1 MSPTPRLALL
11 VGLAAVSAVVVP
23 AALAA
28 LVVAALLGAAL
39 ADALRVR
46 TAPEVERRLPRVLS
60 RGVPA
65 ALEVALDGAA
75 SANDAAGGATDGLTP
90 SAGPARRVRQPAQPD
105 LRIAEP
111 EGDGGLRT
119 TVTARRRGRHELP
132 PVAVRTTGP
141 LGLGRWDHRA
151 AGPAE
156 VLVYPDLDTAR
167 RLVLAVRDGRRREP
181 GLRSRGPLGLG
192 TEFERV
198 REYVPEDD
206 VRQVNWRATAR
217 LGRPMSNQHR
227 VETERE
233 VVLLVDAGRLMAA
246 PLGDRTRLDA
256 ALDAAAAVALVADE
270 VGDRCGV
277 VAFDSEVLRRV
288 KPGRSS
294 GKRVVETIFDL
305 EPSARDSDYELA
317 FRIAASAKRGWVLV
331 LTDLLEESAARPL
344 AGAVGVIARRHAV
357 VVAGASD
364 PEIRVL
370 AVPAEPVTERGVLQ
384 AAVAQDV
391 LQARER
397 AAAEVRRAGAQVL
410 EAPAPGLPAACV
422 NAYLRAKARAR
433 M

>member
-1 MSPTPRLALL
+1 MREAIHEARQASAVSPTPRLAAL
-11 VGLAAVSAVVVP
+11 VALAAVSAVVIPPV
-23 AALAA
+23 LAA
-28 LVVAALLGAAL
+28 LLVAALLGAAL

-46 TAPEVERRLPRVLS
+46 DGPRGERSVPRVLS
-60 RGVPA
+60 RGVAA
-65 ALEVALDGAA
+65 ALVVELDG
-75 SANDAAGGATDGLTP
+75 DLGGV
-90 SAGPARRVRQPAQPD
+90 RVRQPAQPD

-111 EGDGGLRT
+111 EGDGGLST
-119 TVTARRRGRHELP
+119 TITACRRGRHALP
-132 PVAVRTTGP
+132 AVATRTRGP
-141 LGLGRWDHRA
+141 LGLGRWDHRL

-227 VETERE
+227 VETEKE

-277 VAFDSEVLRRV
+277 VAFDSAVLRRV
-288 KPGRSS
+288 PCARGSGRA
-294 GKRVVETIFDL
+294 VVEAIFDL
-305 EPSARDSDYELA
+305 EPSSRDADYELA
-317 FRIAASAKRGWVLV
+317 FRIAAGSKRGWVLV

-344 AGAVGVIARRHAV
+344 VDAVGVLARRHAV
-357 VVAGASD
+357 VVAGATD
-364 PEIRVL
+364 PDVRAL
-370 AVPAEPVTERGVLQ
+370 AVPAEPVTERGVLA
-384 AAVAQDV
+384 AAVALDV
-391 LQARER
+391 LGARER
-397 AAAEVRRAGAQVL
+397 AAARVRRAGATVL

-422 NAYLRAKARAR
+422 SAYLRAKARAR
-433 M
+433 V

>member
-1 MSPTPRLALL
+1 MSPTPRLAVL
-11 VGLAAVSAVVVP
+11 VGLAAASAVVIP
-23 AALAA
+23 PALAA

-46 TAPEVERRLPRVLS
+46 AAPEVERRVPRVLS

-65 ALEVALDGAA
+65 ALEVALDGAPFA
-75 SANDAAGGATDGLTP
+75 SDAPRPPAATRPAGATAT
-90 SAGPARRVRQPAQPD
+90 RVRQPAQPD
-105 LRIAEP
+105 LRIADP
-111 EGDGGLRT
+111 EGDGGLST
-119 TVTARRRGRHELP
+119 TVTARRRGRHALA
-132 PVAVRTTGP
+132 PVATRTTGP
-141 LGLGRWDHRA
+141 LGLGRWDHRL

-227 VETERE
+227 VETEKE
-233 VVLLVDAGRLMAA
+233 VVILVDAGRLMAA

-277 VAFDSEVLRRV
+277 VAFDSQVLRRV
-288 KPGRSS
+288 KPGRAS
-294 GKRVVETIFDL
+294 GRKVVEATFDL

-317 FRIAASAKRGWVLV
+317 FRLAASAKRGWVLV
-331 LTDLLEESAARPL
+331 LTDLLEEAAARPL
-344 AGAVGVIARRHAV
+344 AGAVGVIARRHDV

-364 PEIRVL
+364 PDVRAL
-370 AVPAEPVTERGVLQ
+370 AVPGEPVTERGVLQ
-384 AAVAQDV
+384 AAVALDV
-391 LQARER
+391 LAARER
-397 AAAEVRRAGAQVL
+397 AAAQVRRAGARVL

-422 NAYLRAKARAR
+422 TAYLRAKARAR
-433 M
+433 L